1 LKNAGL
7 SYLTIFFSTLLG
19 LIVFSET
26 LDAFSFVGILLIITS
41 GIFVSKK

>member
-1 LKNAGL
+1 
-7 SYLTIFFSTLLG
+7 

-26 LDAFSFVGILLIITS
+26 LDALSFVGILLIIIS